1 MNIQP
6 YPKDDLKF
14 KVGDLIFC
22 QIPFSVK
29 TRNGAGLLRDIHRG
43 DTFVLLEISSYYLN
57 CANYYFFHP
66 ILGECKTFSSVK
78 DMNARMCFASNGA

>member
-1 MNIQP
+1 MEQ
-6 YPKDDLKF
+6 
-14 KVGDLIFC
+14 C
-22 QIPFSVK
+22 QDCETPIHS
-29 TRNGAGLLRDIHRG
+29 LWYDIHRG